1 MNDHI
6 YSVLQSPHIT
16 EKVASLQEQNE
27 GQVVIF
33 KVKPGVSKHQIREAV
48 ETIFKVKVAK
58 VRTCNFQG
66 KLKRQGRN
74 VGRRASWKKA
84 YVTLRPG
91 EKDLEFFEGA

>member
-1 MNDHI
+1 MTDHI
-6 YSVLQSPHIT
+6 YGVLHSPHIT
-16 EKVASLQEQNE
+16 EKAAIIQERTE
-27 GQVVIF
+27 GQVLIF

-48 ETIFKVKVAK
+48 EKIFKVKVAK
-58 VRTCNFQG
+58 VRTCNFEG

-91 EKDLEFFEGA
+91 EKEVEFFEAS